1 MSGAPS
7 PRPVPL
13 SVVGVSHHTAPV
25 GVRESLSFDP
35 EEAMDFLLRGRKE
48 EYWTEA
54 MLLSTCNRTELYAA
68 PGPAAAGHGGIRTR
82 LAEARPQVAAGEEG
96 LLYQADGT
104 GAVRHMVRV
113 ACGLDSMIM
122 GESEIM
128 GQMKEAHRIAREA
141 GTAGP
146 LLESVVP
153 AALRISRRA
162 REETGIHRGVTS
174 VPAAAMLLA
183 KKHFSDFRGKRV
195 LVVGAGEAGR
205 IGARLFAGE
214 HPGAL
219 WITNRTPSRAVELAA
234 EVHAATWSWRCL
246 EGALADVDVVLC
258 AVRAD
263 EPVLTYEGLR
273 AAARRRAGRMLVLL
287 DIGVPRNVD
296 PRARDLEG
304 VFLHDVDSLERLVDQ
319 SREKRKSEVEKV
331 EAMIE
336 EGLSRI
342 LLGEERRAAE
352 PLVAEIRRSL
362 EDVRV
367 REVERSLKHFTPEQR
382 EHLDRLT
389 RSLLDKA
396 FHAPMQTVRQV
407 GSEPDRESWIR
418 RLFGLQ
424 RREDGKD
431 GGA

>member
-1 MSGAPS
+1 MSGDRGS
-7 PRPVPL
+7 RPMAL
-13 SVVGVSHHTAPV
+13 SVVGLSHHTAPV
-25 GVRESLSFDP
+25 DVRETLAFDP
-35 EEAMDFLLRGRKE
+35 EEAADFLARGRRE
-48 EYWTEA
+48 EVWTEA

-68 PGPAAAGHGGIRTR
+68 PGPAAAGNGGVAGR
-82 LAEARPQVAAGEEG
+82 LAAARPAVRVDAEG
-96 LLYQADGT
+96 LLYRADGQ

-141 GTAGP
+141 GTVGP
-146 LLESVVP
+146 MLDRVVP

-174 VPAAAMLLA
+174 VPAAAMALA
-183 KKHFSDFRGKRV
+183 KRHFSDFRDKRV

-205 IGARLFAGE
+205 LSAKLFAGE
-214 HPGAL
+214 RPRAL
-219 WITNRTPSRAVELAA
+219 WITNRTPGRAVDLAT
-234 EVHAATWSWRCL
+234 EVHAATWSWHCL

-258 AVRAD
+258 AVRAE
-263 EPVLTYEGLR
+263 EPVLTLEGLR

-304 VFLHDVDSLERLVDQ
+304 VFLHDVDALERLVEQ
-319 SREKRKSEVEKV
+319 NREKRLAEVAKV

-336 EGLSRI
+336 EGMARL
-342 LLGEERRAAE
+342 LLGEEARAAE
-352 PLVAEIRRSL
+352 PLVGEIRRSL
-362 EDVRV
+362 EEIRV

-396 FHAPMQTVRQV
+396 FHSPMQAVRQM
-407 GSEPDRESWIR
+407 GAEAERESWIR
-418 RLFGLQ
+418 RLFGLS
-424 RREDGKD
+424 RGEPGKD
-431 GGA
+431 GRP